1 MSQAAREP
9 RQPSPEPIRGS
20 SHDHDFEQKILSGDR
35 GYVPLSP
42 EAERDLSER
51 GRNGDREAL
60 WILCMANQNFV
71 RSLAQRY
78 LRPEVEVEDLVA
90 EGMVGLMEAAERFDP
105 NRDVKFI
112 TYGAWWIK
120 RALLR
125 YLRNFEHPV
134 HVPKY
139 KQHELQEFRRTRSRL
154 SQELGRTPT
163 ITELCAATGADARSV
178 HEYIGLSAPTESLDP
193 SDDAAIADQL
203 RDREDV
209 EALTI
214 QRDALLRLDAV
225 MPVLSDRE
233 RTVLTRRFGLDGSEP
248 ITLAEV
254 GSVVGLTKE
263 RVRQIEK
270 AACARLGNALEAPA
284 ARTPDV
290 PAHRARRART
300 RVHAA

>member
-1 MSQAAREP
+1 MSDAARSE
-9 RQPSPEPIRGS
+9 RSTTRE
-20 SHDHDFEQKILSGDR
+20 FEQQVLTGER
-35 GYVPLSP
+35 GYTALSRD
-42 EAERDLSER
+42 AERDLAER
-51 GRNGDREAL
+51 GTAGDREAL

-71 RSLAQRY
+71 RSLAKQY
-78 LRPEVEVEDLVA
+78 LRPEIEVEDLVA

-154 SQELGRTPT
+154 GKELGRVPT
-163 ITELCAATGADARSV
+163 VTELCEETGSDPEAV
-178 HEYIGLSAPTESLDP
+178 HEFIGLASPADSLDP
-193 SDDAAIADQL
+193 SDGSSPAERL
-203 RDREDV
+203 RSGDDV
-209 EALTI
+209 EALAI

-225 MPVLSDRE
+225 LPVLTERE
-233 RTVLTRRFGLDGSEP
+233 RTILASRFGLDGSEP

-254 GSVVGLTKE
+254 GAAVGLTKE

-270 AACARLGNALEAPA
+270 SACARLRDALEAGPA
-284 ARTPDV
+284 ATTPPV
-290 PAHRARRART
+290 PAMRRRARS
-300 RVHAA
+300 RAA